1 MTHLLGTILVMATV
15 LVSSLGGYLYLSGKA
30 VLVGSSYESEHQ
42 IRTCGYYHPPQG
54 IESRTSVSTAG
65 HGCELIVSW

>member
-1 MTHLLGTILVMATV
+1 MAHILGTILVMATV

-30 VLVGSSYESEHQ
+30 GLVASSYDSDHQ
-42 IRTCGYYHPPQG
+42 IRTCRYYHPPHNV
-54 IESRTSVSTAG
+54 ESRTSVSTAG